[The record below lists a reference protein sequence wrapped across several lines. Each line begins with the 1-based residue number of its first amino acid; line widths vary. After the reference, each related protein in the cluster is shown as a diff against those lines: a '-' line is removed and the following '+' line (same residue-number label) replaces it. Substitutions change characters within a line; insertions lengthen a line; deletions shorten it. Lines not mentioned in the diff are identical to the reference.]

1 MSFLQW
7 MFIGFLSFL
16 CYVLAD
22 KISRKVIAYVKS
34 VRANKRD
41 SRNS

>member
-16 CYVLAD
+16 CYVLAE

-34 VRANKRD
+34 IRASKGN
-41 SRNS
+41 SRHS

>member
-7 MFIGFLSFL
+7 MFIGFFL
-16 CYVLAD
+16 FFCYVLAD
-22 KISRKVIAYVKS
+22 QILRKVIAYVKS
-34 VRANKRD
+34 VRSNKRD

>member
-7 MFIGFLSFL
+7 MFIGLL
-16 CYVLAD
+16 CFICFYVSEI
-22 KISRKVIAYVKS
+22 ISRKVIAYVKS

-41 SRNS
+41 TRNS

>member
-1 MSFLQW
+1 MSFFQW

-16 CYVLAD
+16 CYVLAE
-22 KISRKVIAYVKS
+22 KISRRVIAYVKS
-34 VRANKRD
+34 VRSNKRD

>member
-16 CYVLAD
+16 CYALAEI
-22 KISRKVIAYVKS
+22 ISRKVIAYVKS
-34 VRANKRD
+34 VRTNKRN

>member
-16 CYVLAD
+16 CYVLSE

-34 VRANKRD
+34 VRTDKRD
-41 SRNS
+41 TRDS